1 MRIFIAGASGY
12 LGSAVTKELAGKGHD
27 ITGLVRSGSSQSL
40 KQKGVNYLTGDLLE
54 SGEWCDKIREADT
67 VISLINPFDANEKIS
82 KDNVEAYSR
91 KHTEEVANLIKAASD
106 GNAKTVIATFH
117 TDCYGN
123 RHGKWASDADAVDPI
138 GYCRPIADSLKA
150 VDELAEETELNVI
163 RVFPAMVY
171 GNGGWFKSLIE
182 NFKSGKAKLVEPG
195 DNYLNLIHID
205 DVAGLYAE
213 IVENVNNSDVFTLSD
228 DRPVTQRDLMNH
240 IAALMGLPEPKM
252 VDFNTYAREF
262 GTIHAESMSS
272 STRVPGI
279 RAIDMFG
286 YAMKARS
293 YEKGVLMTLKSMGV
307 EVSEEV
313 IEKLLKAA

>member
-1 MRIFIAGASGY
+1 MKIFIAGSSGF
-12 LGSAVTKELAGKGHD
+12 LGSAVTKELANRGHNV
-27 ITGLVRSGSSQSL
+27 TGLVRTGEKQSL
-40 KQKGVNYLTGDLLE
+40 KQKGVNYLKGDLLE
-54 SGEWCDKIREADT
+54 SGEWCDRIREADK
-67 VISLINPFDANEKIS
+67 VISLINPFDISEKIPRD
-82 KDNVEAYSR
+82 KVEAYSR

-106 GNAKTVIATFH
+106 GNANTVIATFH

-123 RHGKWASDADAVDPI
+123 RHGKWVTDADAVDPI
-138 GYCRPIADSLKA
+138 GYCRPIEGSLKV
-150 VDELAEETELNVI
+150 VDELAYETELNMI

-171 GNGGWFKSLIE
+171 GNGGWFKKLVGDL
-182 NFKSGKAKLVEPG
+182 KSGKAKLVEPG

-228 DRPVTQRDLMNH
+228 DRPVTQRDLMSH
-240 IAALMGLPEPKM
+240 ITALIGLPMPEM
-252 VDFNTYAREF
+252 VNFDAYAREF
-262 GTIHAESMSS
+262 GTLQAESMSS

-293 YEKGVLMTLKSMGV
+293 YEQGVLMTLKSMGE

>member
-1 MRIFIAGASGY
+1 MKIFIAGAGGF
-12 LGSAVTKELAGKGHD
+12 LGSAVMKELAQKGHD
-27 ITGLVRSGSSQSL
+27 VIGLVRTKEEQSL
-40 KQKGVNYLTGDLLE
+40 KAKGVNYVKGDLLE
-54 SGEWCDKIREADT
+54 SGEWCDRIREADK
-67 VISLINPFDANEKIS
+67 VISLINPFDISEKIP
-82 KDNVEAYSR
+82 KDKVETYSR

-106 GNAKTVIATFH
+106 GNANTVIATFH

-123 RHGKWASDADAVDPI
+123 RHGKWASEADAVDPI
-138 GYCRPIADSLKA
+138 GYCRPIEGSLKV
-150 VDELAEETELNVI
+150 VDELAYETDLNMI

-171 GNGGWFKSLIE
+171 GNGGWFKRLISDL
-182 NFKSGKAKLVEPG
+182 KAGKAKLVEPG

-228 DRPVTQRDLMNH
+228 DRPVTQKNLMSH
-240 IAALMGLPEPKM
+240 ITALMALPMPKV

-262 GTIHAESMSS
+262 GLIQAESMSS

-293 YEKGVLMTLKSMGV
+293 YEQGVLMTLKSMGE
-307 EVSEEV
+307 EVSEEA

>member
-1 MRIFIAGASGY
+1 MKIFIAGASGF

-27 ITGLVRSGSSQSL
+27 VTGLVRTGENPSL
-40 KQKGVNYLTGDLLE
+40 KQKGVNYINGDLLE
-54 SGEWCDKIREADT
+54 SGEWCDKIREADK
-67 VISLINPFDANEKIS
+67 VISLISPFDAGEKIS
-82 KDNVEAYSR
+82 RDKVETYSR

-106 GNAKTVIATFH
+106 GNANTVIATFH

-123 RHGKWASDADAVDPI
+123 RHGQWVTDADAVDPI
-138 GYCRPIADSLKA
+138 GYCRPIADSLKV
-150 VDELAEETELNVI
+150 VDELAEETELNMI

-171 GNGGWFKSLIE
+171 GNGGWFKGLIE
-182 NFKSGKAKLVEPG
+182 NFKAGKAKLIEPG

-205 DVAGLYAE
+205 DLAGLYAE
-213 IVENVNNSDVFTLSD
+213 IVENVNNSDVITLSD

-240 IAALMGLPEPKM
+240 IAALMGLPMPKM
-252 VDFNTYAREF
+252 VDLNTYAREF
-262 GTIHAESMSS
+262 GTIQAESMSS

-286 YAMKARS
+286 YAMKERS
-293 YEKGVLMTLKSMGV
+293 YEKGVLTTLKSMGV

>member
-1 MRIFIAGASGY
+1 MKIFIAGASGF
-12 LGSAVTKELAGKGHD
+12 LGSAVTKELANRGHNV
-27 ITGLVRSGSSQSL
+27 TGLVRTGENQPL

-54 SGEWCDKIREADT
+54 SGEWCDRIREADT
-67 VISLINPFDANEKIS
+67 VISLISPIDSSEKIP
-82 KDNVEAYSR
+82 KDKVESYSR

-106 GNAKTVIATFH
+106 GNANTVIATFH

-138 GYCRPIADSLKA
+138 GYCRPIEGSLKV

-171 GNGGWFKSLIE
+171 GNGGWFKGLIE
-182 NFKSGKAKLVEPG
+182 ALKAGKAKLVEPG
-195 DNYLNLIHID
+195 DNFLNLIHID

-228 DRPVTQRDLMNH
+228 DRPVTQRTLMSH
-240 IAALMGLPEPKM
+240 ITALMGLPEPKM
-252 VDFNTYAREF
+252 VDFNTYAKEF
-262 GTIHAESMSS
+262 GLLQAESMSS

-293 YEKGVLMTLKSMGV
+293 YEQGVLMTLQSMGV
-307 EVSEEV
+307 VVSEEA

>member
-1 MRIFIAGASGY
+1 MKIFIAGSSGF
-12 LGSAVTKELAGKGHD
+12 LGSAVTKELANRGHNV
-27 ITGLVRSGSSQSL
+27 TGLVRTGEKQSL
-40 KQKGVNYLTGDLLE
+40 KQKGVNYLKGDLLE
-54 SGEWCDKIREADT
+54 SGEWCDRIREADK
-67 VISLINPFDANEKIS
+67 VISLINPFDISEKIPRD
-82 KDNVEAYSR
+82 KVEAYSR

-106 GNAKTVIATFH
+106 GNANTVIATFH

-123 RHGKWASDADAVDPI
+123 RHGKWVTDADAVDPI
-138 GYCRPIADSLKA
+138 GYCRPIEGSLKV
-150 VDELAEETELNVI
+150 VDELAYETELNMI

-171 GNGGWFKSLIE
+171 GNGGWFKKLVGDL
-182 NFKSGKAKLVEPG
+182 KSGKAKLVEPG

-228 DRPVTQRDLMNH
+228 DRPVTQRDLMSH
-240 IAALMGLPEPKM
+240 ITALIGLPMPEM
-252 VDFNTYAREF
+252 VNFDTYAREF
-262 GTIHAESMSS
+262 GTLQAESMSS

-293 YEKGVLMTLKSMGV
+293 YEQGVLMTLKSMGE

>member
-1 MRIFIAGASGY
+1 MKIFIAGASGF
-12 LGSAVTKELAGKGHD
+12 LSSAVTKELANRGHD
-27 ITGLVRSGSSQSL
+27 VIGLVQTDEKQSL
-40 KQKGVNYLTGDLLE
+40 KEKGVNYLKGDLLE
-54 SGEWCDKIREADT
+54 SGEWCDRIREADK
-67 VISLINPFDANEKIS
+67 VISLINPFDASEKIPRD
-82 KDNVEAYSR
+82 KVETYSR

-106 GNAKTVIATFH
+106 GNANTIIATFH

-123 RHGKWASDADAVDPI
+123 RHGQWASEADAVDPI
-138 GYCRPIADSLKA
+138 GYCRPIEGSLKV
-150 VDELAEETELNVI
+150 VDELAYETELNMV

-171 GNGGWFKSLIE
+171 GNGGWFKKLVGDL
-182 NFKSGKAKLVEPG
+182 KSGRAKLVEPG
-195 DNYLNLIHID
+195 NNYLNLIHID

-228 DRPVTQRDLMNH
+228 DRPVTQRDLMSH
-240 IAALMGLPEPKM
+240 ITALMGLPTPEM
-252 VDFNTYAREF
+252 VNFDTYAKEF
-262 GTIHAESMSS
+262 GWLQAESMSS

-293 YEKGVLMTLKSMGV
+293 YEKGILMTLKSMGV

-313 IEKLLKAA
+313 IEKLSKAA